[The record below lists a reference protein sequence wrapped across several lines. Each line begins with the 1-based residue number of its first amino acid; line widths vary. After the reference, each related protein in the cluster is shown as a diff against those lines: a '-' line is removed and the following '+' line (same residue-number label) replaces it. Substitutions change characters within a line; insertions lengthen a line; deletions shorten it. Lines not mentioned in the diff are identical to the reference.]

1 MKHRGTVLEFDWL
14 SMMRLIGYLLMLS
27 GWLLVFAALLLLTGL
42 GQRFAFVVAG
52 LLVSLLGL
60 GVIALRYRSLER
72 GSE

>member
-1 MKHRGTVLEFDWL
+1 
-14 SMMRLIGYLLMLS
+14 MMRLIGYLLMLS